1 MKYSLFR
8 SIDVFEMITIYIV
21 CFTSNLV
28 FMYVD
33 TLNLEVSSVLESFL
47 ESITEYRL
55 IINILLTCIAIVFHY
70 QFLDRRKNEVF
81 CRILVGDTMIN
92 VIARYILNSLAIL
105 TVSFLLSLSLN
116 FYLGLNITSNLYLA
130 FIFIIYILLSVG
142 WVKKS

>member
-1 MKYSLFR
+1 MKYSLYR

-47 ESITEYRL
+47 KSITEYRL

-81 CRILVGDTMIN
+81 CRILVGDTLIN
-92 VIARYILNSLAIL
+92 VKARYILNSLAIL

-116 FYLGLNITSNLYLA
+116 FYLGLNFTSNLYLA
-130 FIFIIYILLSVG
+130 FIFIIYILFSAG
-142 WVKKS
+142 WVEKS